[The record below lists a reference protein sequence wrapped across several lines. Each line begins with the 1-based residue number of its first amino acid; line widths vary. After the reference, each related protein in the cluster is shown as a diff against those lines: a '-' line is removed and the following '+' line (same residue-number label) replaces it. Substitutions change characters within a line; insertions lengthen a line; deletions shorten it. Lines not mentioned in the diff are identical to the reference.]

1 MRWVGHAGV
10 EWVMQGLGGSYR
22 SRVGWVMQ
30 HLKYDSPQNQY
41 LTPQNHFWKGYKILI
56 LNIK

>member
-22 SRVGWVMQ
+22 GRVGWVMQ
-30 HLKYDSPQNQY
+30 QKNLKNHSPQNQY
-41 LTPQNHFWKGYKILI
+41 LTPQNHF
-56 LNIK
+56 